1 MPVANRRSNNNQMP
15 RVKKD
20 STKSSL
26 TIAVVAHVLVF
37 LVIFVWAAK
46 TGKLDPVLRVF
57 NLVPTKKPEPPKE
70 KPKPAEPK
78 LAEPKEVI
86 EPQATQ
92 DPSPPQTQALT
103 TSAPNPK
110 APPSQ
115 TPGFFTA
122 ETRAPG
128 AKPTLFQ
135 PQVQSGK
142 TTSKG
147 TGAGTGTPS
156 AFSKEATK
164 PSTVASVLQD
174 RRAAVA
180 LQDAISSEQISKTT
194 ASDAA
199 AVVSKISGA
208 SIVEGKFVVVRGLS
222 DRYNTTTLNGADI
235 PTADPYRKAA
245 QLDLIPTAMI
255 DRIIVNKTFT
265 PDQPGGFAG
274 GAVNVVTKS
283 FPAKPFASVSFGAE
297 YNTQSS
303 LNENFLSYHGGATDW
318 LGIDDGTRALPSAL
332 ETASLPGPPGLAPRN
347 QTPEKAAE
355 RQAQANRLAQ
365 LTQSFQSTQF
375 AAKET
380 TSPLNQNFS
389 MSLGDTA
396 LFLERPFGIFASL
409 SYKRE
414 FNFYG
419 DGISARYNNAQKLT
433 KIWNDARGNDTVN
446 WAGAVNLA
454 YQLHP
459 NHELGFSFL
468 YNQNSE
474 DIARRRVGTDFTT
487 GSPELVSDLNTLQF
501 IERQLHTFHLKGKH
515 EVPELLDLQI
525 DWLAALSN
533 TSQDEPDLRYFNYYH
548 LPDGSAFT
556 FDNSL
561 PEPRRPTRYFR
572 ALEEDN
578 FNTKLDGAIPFWSFN
593 DERGEIKAGAFY
605 SRSERVYGERT
616 FTYGS
621 QTGDSGFSNPLDP
634 NTYLNST
641 NLNYTTTTGMRG
653 TNYTFPRYLSSEL
666 GNSTYAGKQEIQAAY
681 LMTTL
686 PFNSR
691 LRAVGGARVE
701 STDLSVAST
710 SGALASTNSELR
722 QTDLLPA
729 LSLIGDLTSNLTLRV
744 SYSQTIT
751 RPTYREI
758 AAVRSYDLPTDTL
771 LDGNPNLQITAIKNY
786 DARLEWFPNLGEVFA
801 VSIFYKDLKRPIE
814 KYSVNQESTI
824 LTYINRDAAKLYGVE
839 LEARKS
845 LGFLDP
851 LLSYFSA
858 GANLSL
864 IESEVKLTAAE
875 LNNKRPL
882 HPNTHKSR
890 TLYDQSPYIFNGDF
904 NYDNPHLGTSASL
917 TLTLAGPRIFFVNP
931 SGPDIYEHPPTTLD
945 FTLSQRLGRN
955 LRMKFSAKNLLDLPY
970 QVTYGNKPD
979 KFVYT
984 SYRRGVTFGLSLA
997 YDF

>member
-1 MPVANRRSNNNQMP
+1 MP

-26 TIAVVAHVLVF
+26 TIAIVAHVLVF

-78 LAEPKEVI
+78 IAEPKEIV
-86 EPQATQ
+86 EPQEAQ
-92 DPSPPQTQALT
+92 KQPPPTTQALT
-103 TSAPNPK
+103 TSAPNPN
-110 APPSQ
+110 APPALS
-115 TPGFFTA
+115 PGFFQA
-122 ETRAPG
+122 EKRAPN
-128 AKPTLFQ
+128 AKPTPFQ
-135 PQVQSGK
+135 PQVRSGK
-142 TTSKG
+142 TTGKGSK
-147 TGAGTGTPS
+147 TNTGTPS
-156 AFSKEATK
+156 LFSNKSTR
-164 PSTVASVLQD
+164 PSTVASVLED
-174 RRAAVA
+174 RKAAVA
-180 LQDAISSEQISKTT
+180 SQDAISSEQITKTT

-283 FPAKPFASVSFGAE
+283 FPAKPFASFSLGAE

-318 LGIDDGTRALPSAL
+318 LGMDDGSRALPGKL
-332 ETASLPGPPGLAPRN
+332 ENANIPTPPRTAPSRE
-347 QTPEKAAE
+347 TPAAAAA
-355 RQAQANRLAQ
+355 RQAQADLLARL
-365 LTQSFQSTQF
+365 TGSFRSTQF
-375 AAKET
+375 AAKEN

-389 MSLGDTA
+389 LSLGDTA
-396 LFLERPFGIFASL
+396 LLAERPFGIFASL

-419 DGISARYNNAQKLT
+419 DGVSARYNNALDLT
-433 KIWNDARGNDTVN
+433 KRWVDARGNETVN

-474 DIARRRVGTDFTT
+474 DIGRRRVGTDFTT

-501 IERQLHTFHLKGKH
+501 IERQLHTFQLKGKH
-515 EVPELLDLQI
+515 ELLPESLELKI
-525 DWLAALSN
+525 NWLAALSN

-548 LPDGSAFT
+548 TTSGRTFT

-578 FNTKLDGAIPFWSFN
+578 FNTKVDGTIPFWFFN
-593 DERGEIKAGAFY
+593 DERGELKAGAFY
-605 SRSERVYGERT
+605 SKSERTYDERT
-616 FTYGS
+616 FSYAS
-621 QTGDSGFSNPLDP
+621 QRSDSGFGNPLDP

-641 NLNYTTTTGMRG
+641 NLNYTTVVGPRG
-653 TNYTFPRYLSSEL
+653 TNYIFPRYLTSEL
-666 GNSTYAGKQEIQAAY
+666 GNSTYIGKQEIQAAY

-686 PFNSR
+686 PFTSR

-710 SGALASTNSELR
+710 SGALASTNTALR

-729 LSLIGDLTSNLTLRV
+729 LSLIGDITSNLTLRL

-758 AAVRSYDLPTDTL
+758 ASVRSYDLPTDTL
-771 LDGNPNLQITAIKNY
+771 LDGNPNLQITSIKNY
-786 DARLEWFPNLGEVFA
+786 DARLEWFPNPGEVFA
-801 VSIFYKDLKRPIE
+801 VSVFYKNLKAPIE

-845 LGFLDP
+845 LGFIDP
-851 LLSYFSA
+851 LLSYFSI

-875 LNNKRPL
+875 LANKRPL
-882 HPNTHKSR
+882 RPNTPTSR
-890 TLYDQSPYIFNGDF
+890 SLYDQSPYIFNADF
-904 NYDNPHLGTSASL
+904 NYDNPRLGTSASL
-917 TLTLAGPRIFFVNP
+917 SLTLAGPRVFFVNP

-945 FTLSQRLGRN
+945 FTLAQRLGRN

-979 KFVYT
+979 EFVYT
-984 SYRRGVTFGLSLA
+984 SYRRGVTLGVSLA

>member
-1 MPVANRRSNNNQMP
+1 MP

-26 TIAVVAHVLVF
+26 TIAIVAHVLVF

-46 TGKLDPVLRVF
+46 TGRLDPVLRVF

-70 KPKPAEPK
+70 KPKPPEPKIAEPK
-78 LAEPKEVI
+78 QIAEPQE
-86 EPQATQ
+86 EAQSQ
-92 DPSPPQTQALT
+92 PPATQALT
-103 TSAPNPK
+103 TSAPNPN
-110 APPSQ
+110 APPALS
-115 TPGFFTA
+115 PGLFQA
-122 ETRAPG
+122 EKRVANARPV
-128 AKPTLFQ
+128 PFQ
-135 PQVQSGK
+135 PQVIVGK
-142 TTSKG
+142 STGKGTG
-147 TGAGTGTPS
+147 TGAGAPS
-156 AFSKEATK
+156 LFSKEATK
-164 PSTVASVLQD
+164 PSTVASVLED

-180 LQDAISSEQISKTT
+180 SQDAISSEQITKST

-222 DRYNTTTLNGADI
+222 DRYNTTTLNGADL

-245 QLDLIPTAMI
+245 QLDLIPSAMI

-283 FPAKPFASVSFGAE
+283 FPEKPFASVSIGGE

-303 LNENFLSYHGGATDW
+303 LNENFLSYHGGSTDW
-318 LGIDDGTRALPSAL
+318 LGIDDGTRALPGEL
-332 ETASLPGPPGLAPRN
+332 ENANLPTPPGNAPRN
-347 QTPEKAAE
+347 QTAEQAAT
-355 RQAQANRLAQ
+355 RQAQANSLAR

-375 AAKET
+375 AAKEK

-389 MSLGDTA
+389 ISMGDTA
-396 LFLERPFGIFASL
+396 LFAERPFGVFASL
-409 SYKRE
+409 SYKRD

-419 DGISARYNNAQKLT
+419 DGVSARYDNALHLT
-433 KIWNDARGNDTVN
+433 KSWVDARGNETVN
-446 WAGAVNLA
+446 WAGAVSLA

-459 NHELGFSFL
+459 NHELGFSFI

-474 DIARRRVGTDFTT
+474 DIGRRRVGADFTT

-501 IERQLHTFHLKGKH
+501 IQRQLHTFQLKGKH
-515 EVPELLDLQI
+515 TLLPESLELKI
-525 DWLAALSN
+525 DWLAAFSN
-533 TSQDEPDLRYFNYYH
+533 TSQEEPDLRYFNYYH
-548 LPDGSAFT
+548 TTNGSTFT

-572 ALEEDN
+572 NLEEDN
-578 FNTKLDGAIPFWSFN
+578 FNTKLDGAIPFRSFN
-593 DERGEIKAGAFY
+593 EERGEIKAGAFY
-605 SRSERVYGERT
+605 SRSERTYDERT

-621 QTGDSGFSNPLDP
+621 QTGDSGFGNPLDP
-634 NTYLNST
+634 NSYLNST
-641 NLNYTTTTGMRG
+641 NLNYTAVVGPRG
-653 TNYTFPRYLSSEL
+653 TNYIFPRYLNSEL
-666 GNSTYAGKQEIQAAY
+666 GNSAYAGKQEIQAAY

-710 SGALASTNSELR
+710 SGALAATNTALR

-729 LSLIGDLTSNLTLRV
+729 LSLITDLSSNLTLRL

-771 LDGNPNLQITAIKNY
+771 LDGNPNLAITSIKNY
-786 DARLEWFPNLGEVFA
+786 DARLEWFPHPGEVFA
-801 VSIFYKDLKRPIE
+801 VSVFYKDLKKPIE

-839 LEARKS
+839 FEARQS
-845 LGFLDP
+845 LGLVDP
-851 LLSYFSA
+851 LLGYFSV

-864 IESEVKLTAAE
+864 IESEVKLTATE
-875 LNNKRPL
+875 LANKRPL
-882 HPNTHKSR
+882 RPNTPTSR
-890 TLYDQSPYIFNGDF
+890 SLYDQSPYIFNGDL

-917 TLTLAGPRIFFVNP
+917 SVTLAGPRIFFVNP
-931 SGPDIYEHPPTTLD
+931 SGEDIYEHPPTTLD
-945 FTLSQRLGRN
+945 FTLAQRLGRN

-984 SYRRGVTFGLSLA
+984 SYRRGITFGISLA

>member
-1 MPVANRRSNNNQMP
+1 MP

-26 TIAVVAHVLVF
+26 TIAIVAHVVVF

-57 NLVPTKKPEPPKE
+57 NLVSTKKPEPPKE

-78 LAEPKEVI
+78 MAEPKEVV
-86 EPQATQ
+86 EPQEAQ
-92 DPSPPQTQALT
+92 DPSPPATQALT
-103 TSAPNPK
+103 SSAPNPN

-115 TPGFFTA
+115 GPGFFA
-122 ETRAPG
+122 AQKRDPS
-128 AKPTLFQ
+128 AKPTPFK
-135 PQVQSGK
+135 PQVVAGK
-142 TTSKG
+142 STSKG
-147 TGAGTGTPS
+147 TGTGSGTPS
-156 AFSKEATK
+156 LFSKEATR
-164 PSTVASVLQD
+164 PSTVASVLEE
-174 RRAAVA
+174 RKAAVA
-180 LQDAISSEQISKTT
+180 SQDAISSEQISKTT

-199 AVVSKISGA
+199 SVVSKISGA

-283 FPAKPFASVSFGAE
+283 FPAKPFASVSFGSE
-297 YNTQSS
+297 YNTQAS
-303 LNENFLSYHGGATDW
+303 LNENFLSYSGGSTDW
-318 LGIDDGTRALPSAL
+318 LGIDDGTRALPDELKNANIP
-332 ETASLPGPPGLAPRN
+332 TPPRNAPRN
-347 QTPEKAAE
+347 QTPEQAAE
-355 RQAQANRLAQ
+355 RQAQADLLAK

-380 TSPLNQNFS
+380 TAPLNQNFS

-396 LFLERPFGIFASL
+396 LFAERPVGIFASL

-419 DGISARYNNAQKLT
+419 DGVSARYNNAQELT
-433 KIWNDARGNDTVN
+433 KNWNDSRGTETVN
-446 WAGAVNLA
+446 WAGAVGLA

-459 NHELGFSFL
+459 NHELGFNFL

-487 GSPELVSDLNTLQF
+487 GTPELVSDLNTLQF
-501 IERQLHTFHLKGKH
+501 IERQLHTFQLKGKH
-515 EVPELLDLQI
+515 ELLPESLELKV

-578 FNTKLDGAIPFWSFN
+578 LNTKVDGAIPFWSFN
-593 DERGEIKAGAFY
+593 DERGEIKTGAFY
-605 SRSERVYGERT
+605 SKSERNYSERT
-616 FTYGS
+616 YTYAS

-634 NTYLNST
+634 NSYLNST
-641 NLNYTTTTGMRG
+641 NLNYTTTVGPRG
-653 TNYTFPRYLSSEL
+653 TNYSFPRYLTSEL
-666 GNSTYAGKQEIQAAY
+666 GNSTYSGKQEIQAAY
-681 LMTTL
+681 LMSTL

-691 LRAVGGARVE
+691 LRVVGGARVE
-701 STDLSVAST
+701 ATDLSIAST
-710 SGALASTNSELR
+710 SGALASTNTELR

-729 LSLIGDLTSNLTLRV
+729 VSVIGDLTSNLTLRL
-744 SYSQTIT
+744 SYSQTLT

-758 AAVRSYDLPTDTL
+758 ASVRSYDLPTDTL
-771 LDGNPNLQITAIKNY
+771 LDGNPNLEITGIQNY
-786 DARLEWFPNLGEVFA
+786 DARLEWFPNPGEVFA
-801 VSIFYKDLKRPIE
+801 VSLFYKDLNKPIE
-814 KYSVNQESTI
+814 KYSINQESTI

-839 LEARKS
+839 FEARKS
-845 LGFLDP
+845 LGFLDSF
-851 LLSYFSA
+851 LNDFSM

-864 IESEVKLTAAE
+864 IGSEVKLTAAE

-882 HPNTHKSR
+882 HPNTPTTRS
-890 TLYDQSPYIFNGDF
+890 LYDQSPYILNADF
-904 NYDNPHLGTSASL
+904 NYDNHYLGTSASL
-917 TLTLAGPRIFFVNP
+917 IFTLAAPRIFFVNP
-931 SGPDIYEHPPTTLD
+931 SGLDIYEHPPTTLD
-945 FTLSQRLGRN
+945 FTLSQRIGRN

-970 QVTYGNKPD
+970 QVTYGKEPD
-979 KFVYT
+979 KSVYT
-984 SYRRGVTFGLSLA
+984 SYRRGVTFGVSLA